1 MVDDR
6 LMTWAEERTRMAL
19 PKAYEELVDF
29 IAAETNPQNLVAFR
43 PSEAARERV
52 WDLVAR
58 EKTGEL
64 TPQETTELGHYLQL
78 EHIMRMAKARA
89 QRYLRGAAR

>member
-1 MVDDR
+1 
-6 LMTWAEERTRMAL
+6 MAL

-29 IAAETNPQNLVAFR
+29 IVAGTNPQNLIAFR

-52 WDLVAR
+52 WKLVAG
-58 EKTGEL
+58 EKNGEL
-64 TPQETTELGHYLQL
+64 TPQESSELGHYLQL

-89 QRYLRGAAR
+89 QRSLRDSAR